1 MNIEQLFWSLYNAP
15 DENAVDSVITNHPA
29 IFNASNWL
37 PLGNLVNNFGVVE
50 NQQSNPVAALVEK
63 ITNSIDAILMRK
75 CRESDIDPLSE
86 EAPRSI
92 QEAITSFFPESRDW
106 NLGRG
111 EVSQKLKS
119 QAESIQI
126 LRDGDSL
133 LIFDDGEG
141 QHPEEF
147 ENTFLS
153 LLRGNKNGIHFVQ
166 GKYNMGGSGAII
178 FCGKRR
184 YQLIASKHF
193 DGSGLFGFTLIRQH
207 PLTNEERH
215 TVKNTWYEYLKI
227 DGKIPAFPIRE
238 IDLRLF
244 RRQFRTGTIIK
255 LYSYE
260 LKGNRDVSRDLGR
273 SMQEYLYSPALP
285 FYMVQDRDST
295 TQHTA
300 HRVIYGLQNRL
311 NEDNEF
317 IETTFSEDYRDAE
330 IGKMR
335 ATVHVFKAKAGT
347 RSAKDTRAAIQSNY
361 FKNNMV
367 VLFSVNGQVHG
378 HYTAEFITRTLKYN
392 LLNDYLLIHVDCTEM
407 NIEFRNELF
416 MASRDRLKQGAES
429 SRLREV
435 LAKGLRDGKLD
446 DIYKRRKAAISVED
460 AEDDEILR
468 EFAQNFPIS
477 DDLRQLLDQTFKLKE
492 TTEKPKRSVASVNER
507 SKPGPKPFHPKRYPS
522 FFKLDAKSQGDRTVL
537 AVPLGGSKTVR
548 FETDVEDQYFDRTED
563 PGDMQIAVMDYVPN
577 DASGGDRKGTVN
589 QITDVFSVSRKSPT
603 DGTIKLVLS
612 PTVNVQVGDEVQI
625 RVDLKN
631 PAGEDF
637 TEVLWVRITE
647 PPAGPKEKPASEPDQ
662 LGLPQLVRV
671 YEQIPEGSTQAVKTW
686 ADLEAGIEMSY
697 DTVMHPLVEGEVL
710 QTIYVNMDSH
720 VLRSYKGKIRN
731 PSTDQLQIA
740 DRRYLTAVYFHTIFL
755 YVISKN
761 RRYNIVQR
769 GELEEKD
776 VDLADYLR
784 DIFNSHYA
792 AFLMNFETGQLLD
805 AIS

>member
-1 MNIEQLFWSLYNAP
+1 MNAEELFWLLYNAP
-15 DENAVDSVITNHPA
+15 NEDEVDDILRKHPDV
-29 IFNASNWL
+29 FDPSNWT
-37 PLGNLVNNFGVVE
+37 PLGNLDNNFGVVE

-75 CRESDIDPLSE
+75 CLEANIDPRSE
-86 EAPRSI
+86 QAPRSI
-92 QEAITSFFPESRDW
+92 QEAITRFFPEARDW

-111 EVSQKLKS
+111 EVSQKLRS

-133 LIFDDGEG
+133 LIYDDGEG

-147 ENTFLS
+147 ERTFLS
-153 LLRGNKNGIHFVQ
+153 LLRGNKNDIHFVQ

-184 YQLIASKHF
+184 YQLIASKRF
-193 DGSGLFGFTLIRQH
+193 DGSGSFGFTLIRQH
-207 PLTNEERH
+207 PLSSEERR

-227 DGKIPAFPIRE
+227 NGEIPAFPIRE

-244 RRQFRTGTIIK
+244 RRKFRTGTVIK

-260 LKGNRDVSRDLGR
+260 LKGNKDVSRDLGR
-273 SMQEYLYSPALP
+273 SVQEFLYSPALP
-285 FYMVQDRDST
+285 FYMVQDRDSK

-317 IETTFSEDYRDAE
+317 IEATFSENYEDAE

-335 ATVHVFKAKAGT
+335 ATVHVFRAKAGT
-347 RSAKDTRAAIQSNY
+347 RGTKDTRAAIQSNY

-392 LLNDYLLIHVDCTEM
+392 LLSGYLLIHVDCTEM

-416 MASRDRLKQGAES
+416 MASRDRLKQGEES
-429 SRLREV
+429 STLRGV
-435 LAKGLRDGKLD
+435 LAKGLQDGKLD
-446 DIYKRRKAAISVED
+446 DIYKRRKAAVSVED

-468 EFAQNFPIS
+468 GFAQKLPIR

-492 TTEKPKRSVASVNER
+492 TAEKPKRAVASANER
-507 SKPGPKPFHPKRYPS
+507 AKPDPKPFHPKRYPT
-522 FFKLDAKSQGDRTVL
+522 FFKLDAKSQGDHTVL

-577 DASGGDRKGTVN
+577 DSSGGDRKGTVN
-589 QITDVFSVSRKSPT
+589 KITDVFSISRKSPT

-612 PTVNVQVGDEVQI
+612 PTADVQVGDEVQL

-647 PPAGPKEKPASEPDQ
+647 PPAESKEKPASEPDQ
-662 LGLPQLVRV
+662 LGLPLLVRV
-671 YEQIPEGSTQAVKTW
+671 YKETPEGSTQAVKTW
-686 ADLEAGIEMSY
+686 AELESIEMDY
-697 DTVMHPLVEGEVL
+697 DTVMYPLVEGEVL
-710 QTIYVNMDSH
+710 QTIYINLDSH

-731 PSTDQLQIA
+731 PSTEQVQLA
-740 DRRYLTAVYFHTIFL
+740 DRRYITAVYFHTIFL

-769 GELEEKD
+769 GEQEEKK

-784 DIFNSHYA
+784 DVFNSHYA